1 MIIMITYTRLVPNSV
16 VDSPPVAFSTFN
28 KTKTKRF
35 HRQQSDHSRRE
46 LEQFWDLIHRRVILT
61 MHSLTI
67 SSISVEGEENKSK
80 GGYFRPMSCFPCVQ
94 KSMQNVLGQ
103 HTRHKIRDYRIRVC
117 PIF

>member
-46 LEQFWDLIHRRVILT
+46 LEQFWDLIHRR
-61 MHSLTI
+61 
-67 SSISVEGEENKSK
+67 G
-80 GGYFRPMSCFPCVQ
+80 
-94 KSMQNVLGQ
+94 
-103 HTRHKIRDYRIRVC
+103 IRDNALPYNFQYLCRGGRK
-117 PIF
+117 